1 MGKWN
6 SMVLQVELATGEF
19 PYKDCKTDFEVLT
32 KVLQDDPPLLTP
44 GPAYSH
50 ELCSFIRDWLVI
62 AFIYIVHCGVFL
74 LWKNSSILGEFNR
87 ASAHGRLSKGER
99 VYVIYGQGHE
109 ILTKI
114 IAMVTEVVF
123 PFLTFV
129 SFAKWCINIFIV
141 NTVKVSYILFYHCLT
156 CFWNTA
162 FLL

>member
-1 MGKWN
+1 MTLSCMVLILLWIPDYRYGSEVICECKCYGMGKWIVACMSWN

-74 LWKNSSILGEFNR
+74 FWKNSSILDKFNR
-87 ASAHGRLSKGER
+87 ASTHGRLSK
-99 VYVIYGQGHE
+99 
-109 ILTKI
+109 
-114 IAMVTEVVF
+114 
-123 PFLTFV
+123 FV
-129 SFAKWCINIFIV
+129 LGV
-141 NTVKVSYILFYHCLT
+141 
-156 CFWNTA
+156 
-162 FLL
+162 